1 MPEPASRPLAPYA
14 SVLAA
19 TDFSPCSLV
28 ALREAARIA
37 AWSDAKVAAVHVVDT
52 AVVIEIEAAL
62 SPLQESISTAM
73 VRDAE
78 QAWAGFSA
86 DLTGP
91 GGRPFPLHVSINNRL
106 VGILRA
112 AREHKA
118 DLLVLGA
125 AGDHGAD
132 VGIGSVAR
140 ACVRKSMTDVLVV
153 RDSRSGSPGS
163 PFRCIVAA
171 VDFSATSLCALQRAA
186 QYAARDGSMLH
197 VLHVFSA
204 PWHGVHYR
212 SPTPLAQPHQ
222 QQQYRDSLQRRLRDF
237 AAHVLSAHPG
247 LRSSL
252 TVFDHAGHRSGIV
265 EFACSVSAD
274 LIVLGTRGRTNL
286 RDVLLGS
293 TAEKALRDTL
303 CSVLAVKPEGFTH
316 PLAAS
321 DDAQPQSARLLS

>member
-1 MPEPASRPLAPYA
+1 MPQPAAQHPAPYT

-19 TDFSPCSLV
+19 TDFSQCST
-28 ALREAARIA
+28 AAIREAVRIA
-37 AWSDAKVAAVHVVDT
+37 AWSGARVAAVHVIDT
-52 AVVIEIEAAL
+52 AVVIEVEAAL

-73 VRDAE
+73 IRDAE
-78 QAWAGFSA
+78 NSWQSFASGIIGA
-86 DLTGP
+86 DA
-91 GGRPFPLHVSINNRL
+91 RAVPLHVSINNRI

-112 AREHKA
+112 VREHKA

-125 AGDHGAD
+125 AGEHAAD
-132 VGIGSVAR
+132 VGIGSIAR

-153 RDSRSGSPGS
+153 RDSRPPAPGS

-171 VDFSATSLCALQRAA
+171 VDFSPTSLRALQRAA
-186 QYAARDGSMLH
+186 DYASRDHAVLH

-212 SPTPLAQPHQ
+212 SPTPLAQPHH
-222 QQQYRDSLQRRLRDF
+222 QQQYRDSLHRRLQDF
-237 AAHVLSAHPG
+237 AAPVLNTHPG
-247 LRSSL
+247 LHSTL
-252 TVFDHAGHRSGIV
+252 AVFDHSGHRSGLV
-265 EFACSVSAD
+265 DYASSVKAD

-303 CSVLAVKPEGFTH
+303 CSVLAIKPEGFTH
-316 PLAAS
+316 PLAEGS
-321 DDAQPQSARLLS
+321 DAQPQPGRIIT

>member
-1 MPEPASRPLAPYA
+1 MPEPASRPLTPYA

-19 TDFSPCSLV
+19 TDFSSCSHV

-37 AWSDAKVAAVHVVDT
+37 AWSGARLAAVHVIDT

-62 SPLQESISTAM
+62 SPLQERISAAM

-78 QAWAGFSA
+78 HAWTGFSA

-91 GGRPFPLHVSINNRL
+91 GGRPFPLQVSINNRL

-125 AGDHGAD
+125 AGDQGAD

-140 ACVRKSMTDVLVV
+140 ACVRKSMTDVLIV
-153 RDSRSGSPGS
+153 RDSRSGSVGS
-163 PFRCIVAA
+163 PFRCVVAA
-171 VDFSATSLCALQRAA
+171 VDFSETSLRALQRAA
-186 QYAARDGSMLH
+186 QYASRDGSMLH

-222 QQQYRDSLQRRLRDF
+222 QQQYRESLQRRLQDF
-237 AAHVLSAHPG
+237 AAPVLGAHPG

-274 LIVLGTRGRTNL
+274 LIVLGTRGHTNL

-303 CSVLAVKPEGFTH
+303 CSVLAIKPEGFTH
-316 PLAAS
+316 PLAAP
-321 DDAQPQSARLLS
+321 DGAQAQPARLRS

>member
-1 MPEPASRPLAPYA
+1 MPEPASQPPALYT

-19 TDFSPCSLV
+19 TDFSPCSRV

-37 AWSDAKVAAVHVVDT
+37 AWSGAAVAAVHVIDT
-52 AVVIEIEAAL
+52 AVVVEIEAAL
-62 SPLQESISTAM
+62 SPLQESITTAM

-78 QAWAGFSA
+78 KAWAGFA
-86 DLTGP
+86 PDLAAP
-91 GGRPFPLHVSINNRL
+91 GGRPLPLHVSINNRL

-112 AREHKA
+112 AREYRA

-125 AGDHGAD
+125 AGDHAAD

-153 RDSRSGSPGS
+153 RDSRSDTPTL
-163 PFRCIVAA
+163 PFRCVVAA
-171 VDFSATSLCALQRAA
+171 VDFSETSLRALRRAA
-186 QYAARDGSMLH
+186 QYASRDGSMLH

-222 QQQYRDSLQRRLRDF
+222 QKQYRESLQRRLQHF
-237 AAHVLSAHPG
+237 AAPVLAAHPG
-247 LRSSL
+247 LRASL

-303 CSVLAVKPEGFTH
+303 CSVLAIKPEGFSH
-316 PLAAS
+316 PLATS
-321 DDAQPQSARLLS
+321 DDAQPQPARLLS

>member
-1 MPEPASRPLAPYA
+1 MPEPAAPHPAPYT
-14 SVLAA
+14 SVVAA
-19 TDFSPCSLV
+19 TDFSQCST
-28 ALREAARIA
+28 AAIREAARIA
-37 AWSDAKVAAVHVVDT
+37 SWSGARVAAVHVIDT
-52 AVVIEIEAAL
+52 AVVVEVEAAL

-78 QAWAGFSA
+78 NAWQGFA
-86 DLTGP
+86 AAIKGIDARTV
-91 GGRPFPLHVSINNRL
+91 PLHVTINNRI

-112 AREHKA
+112 VREHKA

-125 AGDHGAD
+125 AGEHAAD

-153 RDSRSGSPGS
+153 RDSRAAAPGS

-171 VDFSATSLCALQRAA
+171 VDFSDNSLRALRRAA
-186 QYAARDGSMLH
+186 DYASRDGATLH

-222 QQQYRDSLQRRLRDF
+222 QQQYRDSLQRRLQDF
-237 AAHVLSAHPG
+237 AAPALRAHPG
-247 LRSSL
+247 LRPTL
-252 TVFDHAGHRSGIV
+252 TVFDHDGHRSGIV
-265 EFACSVSAD
+265 EYACGVNAD

-303 CSVLAVKPEGFTH
+303 CSVLAIKPEGFTH
-316 PLAAS
+316 PLAAG
-321 DDAQPQSARLLS
+321 DDAPPNPGRIIT

>member
-1 MPEPASRPLAPYA
+1 MPEPASRPLTPYA

-37 AWSDAKVAAVHVVDT
+37 AWSGARLAAVHVIDT
-52 AVVIEIEAAL
+52 AVVIEVEAAL

-78 QAWAGFSA
+78 QAWAGFAA
-86 DLTGP
+86 DLPDP
-91 GGRPFPLHVSINNRL
+91 GGQPLRLQVFINNRL

-112 AREHKA
+112 ARENKA

-132 VGIGSVAR
+132 VGIGSIAR

-171 VDFSATSLCALQRAA
+171 VDFSATSLRALQRAA
-186 QYAARDGSMLH
+186 QYASRDGSMLH

-204 PWHGVHYR
+204 PRYGVHYS

-222 QQQYRDSLQRRLRDF
+222 QQHRDSHQRSLQDF
-237 AAHVLSAHPG
+237 AAPVLNAHPG

-252 TVFDHAGHRSGIV
+252 AVFDHAGHRSGIV
-265 EFACSVSAD
+265 GFACSVSAD

-293 TAEKALRDTL
+293 TAERALRDTP
-303 CSVLAVKPEGFTH
+303 CSVLAVKPDGFTH

-321 DDAQPQSARLLS
+321 DDAQPRPAPLPS

>member
-1 MPEPASRPLAPYA
+1 MSETASQPPAPYT

-19 TDFSPCSLV
+19 TDFSPCSKA
-28 ALREAARIA
+28 ALREAVRIA
-37 AWSDAKVAAVHVVDT
+37 AWSDSPVAAVHVIDT
-52 AVVIEIEAAL
+52 AVVIEVEAAL
-62 SPLQESISTAM
+62 SPLQESISAAM

-78 QAWAGFSA
+78 HAWAGFSEG
-86 DLTGP
+86 LTSAEGQ
-91 GGRPFPLHVSINNRL
+91 RLPLHVSINNRL

-112 AREHKA
+112 AREHHA

-125 AGDHGAD
+125 AGDHQAD

-140 ACVRKSMTDVLVV
+140 SCVRKSMTDVLVV
-153 RDSRSGSPGS
+153 RDSRPSTPGS
-163 PFRCIVAA
+163 PFRCVVAA
-171 VDFSATSLCALQRAA
+171 VDFSETSLRALRRAA
-186 QYAARDGSMLH
+186 QYASRDAAELH

-212 SPTPLAQPHQ
+212 SPSPLAQPHQ
-222 QQQYRDSLQRRLRDF
+222 QKQYRESLQRRLQDF
-237 AAHVLSAHPG
+237 AAPVLGSHPG

-252 TVFDHAGHRSGIV
+252 AVFDHSGHRSGIV
-265 EFACSVSAD
+265 EYACSVSAD

-303 CSVLAVKPEGFTH
+303 CSVLAIKPEGFTH
-316 PLAAS
+316 PLAAP
-321 DDAQPQSARLLS
+321 DDAQPQPARLLS